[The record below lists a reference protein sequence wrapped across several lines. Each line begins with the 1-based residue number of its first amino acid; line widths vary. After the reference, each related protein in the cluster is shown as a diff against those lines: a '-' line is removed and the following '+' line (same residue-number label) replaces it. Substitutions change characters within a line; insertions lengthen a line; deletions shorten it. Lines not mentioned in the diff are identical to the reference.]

1 MKILLVCSGN
11 TGASVVINEFAYSI
25 IRKGIEVDYFYVKG
39 RGFYGYLNNLP
50 YLKKKIKKG
59 NYAIVHAMFGLCGM
73 LSVLQRICP
82 VITTFMGCDVNRK
95 DLRAISRLAMIL
107 TSYNI
112 FVDKR
117 LSTKLN
123 AKKSY
128 SVIPFGVDFE
138 NKFFHLDKKM
148 SREKLGLDPESK
160 IALFASSFD
169 RVEKNYVL
177 ARKAVKTI
185 GDLELIELNTKY
197 NRDEVNL
204 LLNACDLLL
213 MTSIRE
219 GSPQIIKEAMACNC
233 PIVSTNVGD
242 VKEIIS
248 NTDGC
253 YITSFDSKDVAEKI
267 EMALKF
273 GRETDGRQK
282 IKHLGI
288 NVTAENV
295 INIYKNVMI

>member
-11 TGASVVINEFAYSI
+11 EGASTIINEFANSI

-50 YLKKKIKKG
+50 YLKKKIKKE
-59 NYAIVHAMFGLCGM
+59 NYAIVHAMFGNCGM
-73 LSVLQRICP
+73 LSVLQRMCP

-95 DLRAISRLAMIL
+95 DLRTISRLAMTL
-107 TSYNI
+107 SSYNI

-123 AKKSY
+123 AKKRY

-148 SREKLGLDPESK
+148 SREKLGLDPEAK

-177 ARKAVKTI
+177 AREAAKVI
-185 GDLELIELNTKY
+185 SDLELIELNTKY

-242 VKEIIS
+242 VTDITKD
-248 NTDGC
+248 TDGC
-253 YITSFDSKDVAEKI
+253 FVTSFDPLDVAEKI

-273 GRETDGRQK
+273 GRKTAGRQK
-282 IKHLGI
+282 IKHLDI
-288 NVTAENV
+288 NITAEKV
-295 INIYKNVMI
+295 INIYKNIII